1 MRRARRRDVPATVS
15 RVPLAVTLARLV
27 FGPVFVFSFYLGAA
41 APDFFLIYLG
51 AVGYAL
57 TALADMV
64 DGYLARRL
72 NSVTPLGA
80 LLDPV
85 TDIVNRLCAL
95 LALSALGIA
104 PWRLMAVYI
113 LLVLQYA
120 VDTRPM
126 GPPARRP
133 GASTLGKYIA
143 AAYDVVIAASLLQLI
158 FIRTVSGPYLIPPL
172 VHDALAAAALLFI
185 ARRAWSHAAARRK
198 RR

>member
-1 MRRARRRDVPATVS
+1 M
-15 RVPLAVTLARLV
+15 
-27 FGPVFVFSFYLGAA
+27 
-41 APDFFLIYLG
+41 
-51 AVGYAL
+51 GYAL

-120 VDTRPM
+120 VDARRM
-126 GPPARRP
+126 GPA
-133 GASTLGKYIA
+133 GAASGRIA
-143 AAYDVVIAASLLQLI
+143 ARQIYRRRLRRRHRGLSPATHLYTDGI
-158 FIRTVSGPYLIPPL
+158 G
-172 VHDALAAAALLFI
+172 ALPDT
-185 ARRAWSHAAARRK
+185 AARP
-198 RR
+198 